1 MNFFFLFFL
10 LSYVCDSPPVQY
22 SIDVIFFDRGETMD
36 NLIISFLVYSFFGY
50 LCEVVYCSVGQRRLV
65 NRGFLYGPYLPIYG
79 CGALVIKICLLPL
92 FDHPLLVFLFG
103 MILTSAIEYV
113 TSWGLEK
120 LFSVKL
126 WDYSKKKVNINGRVC
141 LLNSTLFGLLGLVAV
156 YLVEPRLNAFIN
168 AIPEVL
174 QNALA
179 KLIVIVF
186 AVDTTLSVVKMS
198 AFKAALA
205 EAREKAEEIQA
216 RARELAKEGK
226 AELAEQISQN
236 LNADLER
243 FKDSIRKRYRHIVNA
258 NPGITSRHDEIKM
271 QLELLDQ
278 WYQERR
284 RLKKQLKID
293 LKENNRKYAEQAR
306 RAGKNG

>member
-1 MNFFFLFFL
+1 
-10 LSYVCDSPPVQY
+10 
-22 SIDVIFFDRGETMD
+22 MD

>member
-1 MNFFFLFFL
+1 M
-10 LSYVCDSPPVQY
+10 
-22 SIDVIFFDRGETMD
+22 
-36 NLIISFLVYSFFGY
+36 
-50 LCEVVYCSVGQRRLV
+50 
-65 NRGFLYGPYLPIYG
+65 
-79 CGALVIKICLLPL
+79 
-92 FDHPLLVFLFG
+92 
-103 MILTSAIEYV
+103 
-113 TSWGLEK
+113 
-120 LFSVKL
+120 
-126 WDYSKKKVNINGRVC
+126 
-141 LLNSTLFGLLGLVAV
+141 
-156 YLVEPRLNAFIN
+156 
-168 AIPEVL
+168 